1 MKDDGNVVSSSI
13 PIWKDIVEDNNIDT
27 ITIYA
32 DTKKMKDG
40 KAVGVGGD
48 DTKLLQG
55 WYFAGGDWGGDKT
68 WDETLLNSKKK
79 KMEY

>member
-1 MKDDGNVVSSSI
+1 
-13 PIWKDIVEDNNIDT
+13 
-27 ITIYA
+27 
-32 DTKKMKDG
+32 MKDG